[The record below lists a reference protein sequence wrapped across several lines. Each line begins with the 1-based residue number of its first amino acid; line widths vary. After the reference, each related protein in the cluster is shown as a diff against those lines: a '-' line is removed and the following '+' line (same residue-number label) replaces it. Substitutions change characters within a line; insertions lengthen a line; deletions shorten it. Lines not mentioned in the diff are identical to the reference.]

1 MNSRVFGRPGAW
13 RTHGQVSTSAVT
25 SVTMTKLAAPMST
38 IYYDYLQT
46 PIGKLLLA
54 MDGQGLR
61 HVHFE
66 TGREKLE
73 PGEDWEPG
81 GGALHEARTQLKAY
95 FAGKLTTFDLPLA
108 PLGTEF
114 QQRVWLE
121 LLRIPYGAT
130 TNYGDIARRLG
141 DTHATRAVGAANGR
155 NPLPIIVPCH
165 RVIGADGSLT
175 GFGGG
180 LPVKRWLLDHEQRN
194 SAFTLSP

>member
-1 MNSRVFGRPGAW
+1 
-13 RTHGQVSTSAVT
+13 
-25 SVTMTKLAAPMST
+25 MST
-38 IYYDYLQT
+38 IYYDYLPT

-61 HVHFE
+61 QVHFE
-66 TGREKLE
+66 TGRERLE

-81 GGALHEARTQLKAY
+81 AGALHETRAQLKAY

-108 PLGTEF
+108 PHGTEF

-121 LLRIPYGAT
+121 LLRIPYGET

-141 DTHATRAVGAANGR
+141 DVQATRAVGAANGR

-165 RVIGADGSLT
+165 RVMAAGGKVGGFSAPGGVVTKLRLLTIEGAQPNGPTLFDR
-175 GFGGG
+175 
-180 LPVKRWLLDHEQRN
+180 LPLQVPRRR
-194 SAFTLSP
+194 A